1 MLFKNFIYNVA
12 NTLNREFRRIRTDR
26 TYLIGSV
33 GVMAFCFIFFL
44 TFFEEGQPQ
53 NIPVAVVDND
63 QSSLSRQYVRNL
75 KLMQHVSVHEGY
87 LNYSEAHKAM
97 QSGDVYAIVVVND
110 GFAAETL
117 SGRQPTIHYYVNDA
131 FLVAGSLV
139 LKDISYITELTNGG
153 VKQKTLQARGYD
165 NQTISGIIQPI
176 VLDAHL
182 LANPWAN
189 YGVYLLNNLLPGVL
203 QIMVLMLTV
212 YSIGTE
218 LKLRTSAEWL
228 ATANNSMPAA
238 LLGKVLPYTLLF
250 TILGFISNILLYQL
264 MDFPLHNSITRMFL
278 ASFLM
283 VISYQAIAVMICG
296 IVPVLRDSVTL
307 AALYGLFGLTF
318 AGFTFAIEQM
328 PYYLQIFSYFFPIR
342 YYFLIYVRQALYGLS
357 VDYSFWH
364 YVAFTAFLL
373 LPLLT
378 AKRLK
383 NAAILQNYPVK

>member
-97 QSGDVYAIVVVND
+97 QSGEVYAIVVVND

-153 VKQKTLQARGYD
+153 VKLKILLARGYD
-165 NQTISGIIQPI
+165 N
-176 VLDAHL
+176 
-182 LANPWAN
+182 
-189 YGVYLLNNLLPGVL
+189 
-203 QIMVLMLTV
+203 
-212 YSIGTE
+212 
-218 LKLRTSAEWL
+218 
-228 ATANNSMPAA
+228 
-238 LLGKVLPYTLLF
+238 YT
-250 TILGFISNILLYQL
+250 
-264 MDFPLHNSITRMFL
+264 
-278 ASFLM
+278 
-283 VISYQAIAVMICG
+283 ICG
-296 IVPVLRDSVTL
+296 V
-307 AALYGLFGLTF
+307 F
-318 AGFTFAIEQM
+318 
-328 PYYLQIFSYFFPIR
+328 
-342 YYFLIYVRQALYGLS
+342 
-357 VDYSFWH
+357 
-364 YVAFTAFLL
+364 
-373 LPLLT
+373 
-378 AKRLK
+378 
-383 NAAILQNYPVK
+383 

>member
-250 TILGFISNILLYQL
+250 TILGFISNIMSYQL
-264 MDFPLHNSITRMFL
+264 MAFPLHNYITRMFL
-278 ASFLM
+278 A
-283 VISYQAIAVMICG
+283 
-296 IVPVLRDSVTL
+296 
-307 AALYGLFGLTF
+307 
-318 AGFTFAIEQM
+318 
-328 PYYLQIFSYFFPIR
+328 
-342 YYFLIYVRQALYGLS
+342 
-357 VDYSFWH
+357 
-364 YVAFTAFLL
+364 
-373 LPLLT
+373 
-378 AKRLK
+378 
-383 NAAILQNYPVK
+383 